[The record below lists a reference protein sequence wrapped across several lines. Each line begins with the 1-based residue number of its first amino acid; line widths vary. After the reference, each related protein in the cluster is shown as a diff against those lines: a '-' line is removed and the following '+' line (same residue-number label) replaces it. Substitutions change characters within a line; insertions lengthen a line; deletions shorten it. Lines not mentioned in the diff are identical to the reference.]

1 MIYYLDGAELPT
13 IPVPHDCV
21 IDNISFSDNFLIFGF
36 EEGISIYD
44 SIQHI
49 CPDAKSLTIKIHLID
64 SFDIYQEIIRKFP
77 KFKRA
82 YVEIDFNKLVRL
94 GKQIKMEYLYHYVAY
109 QSLIV
114 NLYCKSNIILDL
126 RADYIEY
133 IWKV

>member
-13 IPVPHDCV
+13 IPVSHDCV

-77 KFKRA
+77 KLKRV

-114 NLYCKSNIILDL
+114 NLYFKSNIILDL